1 MATPPASASSEPHPP
16 DTSPPPAGSFPRRL
30 RLIAT
35 RDFHRVMRQGV
46 RVVDRRLV
54 IWALPN
60 ALGLT
65 RLGLTVGR
73 RHGGAVQRNRV
84 KRVLREAFRLARE
97 RLPAGFDLVVSPH
110 PGPRLT
116 LADAIESLA
125 RLAAGLPGRLRPR
138 KGAGPRAGAAGDSHS

>member
-1 MATPPASASSEPHPP
+1 
-16 DTSPPPAGSFPRRL
+16 
-30 RLIAT
+30 
-35 RDFHRVMRQGV
+35 MRQGV

-60 ALGLT
+60 VLGFT

-84 KRVLREAFRLARE
+84 KRVLREAFRLTRE
-97 RLPAGFDLVVSPH
+97 RLPAGLDLLVSPH

-116 LADAIESLA
+116 LAEAVESLA
-125 RLAAGLPGRLRPR
+125 RLAAGLPERLRAR
-138 KGAGPRAGAAGDSHS
+138 MGAGPRAGAARDLRS